1 MITTDGFVTNT
12 FETDKS
18 TLKHQEKL
26 TTMDY
31 STIDDDTTK
40 NILTSSFGNIVET
53 TIFSN
58 TLETPS
64 LTLFEIE
71 NMTES
76 IITSNFESKVDTTIF
91 SKTLETYS
99 LSLFENIS
107 SSKFTTSYSQNLEGS
122 RIAGYISS
130 IFNFSETDITFSSD
144 IVFSDSSTKI
154 LEPFHTIT
162 YHLCVEK
169 CPDGYYSNETNE
181 RCISCRDVCTNCSVS
196 ESLHINCA
204 CNITHNLTEICSDV
218 NIKSS
223 TASVTIILVVIVSV
237 FFGVTVVI
245 HVLRKRRRLNRT
257 DSNMS
262 DPCIELS
269 YIIVRSFKHF

>member
-1 MITTDGFVTNT
+1 MITTDRFVTNT

-18 TLKHQEKL
+18 TMKHQEKP

-76 IITSNFESKVDTTIF
+76 IITLNFESKVDTTLF

-107 SSKFTTSYSQNLEGS
+107 SNSQNLEGS
-122 RIAGYISS
+122 RITGYISS

-181 RCISCRDVCTNCSVS
+181 RCISCRDVCKNCRVS

-223 TASVTIILVVIVSV
+223 TTSVTILLVVIVSV
-237 FFGVTVVI
+237 LVFFGVIAIVVKY
-245 HVLRKRRRLNRT
+245 VLRKRRRLKRT
-257 DSNMS
+257 NSNMS
-262 DPCIELS
+262 DPSIELS
-269 YIIVRSFKHF
+269 SIIVRSFKHF